1 MDNVKS
7 LDDLIKQVADT
18 GQGLSPSD
26 LDALLKEV
34 SADPEIPTAQ
44 QPAAGQTVPTPT
56 PTVDVTPPK
65 VEPNIQEFL
74 PEELRDADAKSSAQK
89 VTKTIADL
97 KETLRKREEELA
109 ALQSLSQLP
118 PPVAASR
125 APQPSATGAADEE
138 FEDAA
143 YWEKPKE
150 TIGKTVRQEAT
161 KIATAVAATML
172 DQYHQLQYRQ
182 RQIDEFARVTP
193 DFELYREEMATIA
206 RQRPDVEKLPN
217 ALQILYSAAK
227 TNQARKADALRK
239 QLGLDQKP
247 VDTPAPVQQNEDQIV
262 EKVKAQLLAAIEKRR
277 AAAGLAGGTTP
288 SNPSDRAADKVTV
301 TPKSYDDEVMESMM
315 GSGPQKPLWER
326 K

>member
-1 MDNVKS
+1 MENVKS
-7 LDDLIKQVADT
+7 LDDLIKQVSDT
-18 GQGLSPSD
+18 GQGLSPQD

-44 QPAAGQTVPTPT
+44 QPAEGQTAPTPT
-56 PTVDVTPPK
+56 PPPQ

-301 TPKSYDDEVMESMM
+301 TPQSYDDEVMESMM

>member
-1 MDNVKS
+1 MENVKS
-7 LDDLIKQVADT
+7 LDDLIKQVSDT
-18 GQGLSPSD
+18 GQGLSPQD

-34 SADPEIPTAQ
+34 SVDPDIPTAQ
-44 QPAAGQTVPTPT
+44 QAPAGQTEQPPTP
-56 PTVDVTPPK
+56 PPK

-74 PEELRDADAKSSAQK
+74 PEELRDADAKSSAHK

-125 APQPSATGAADEE
+125 MPQPTTTGVVEE
-138 FEDAA
+138 DLDDAA

-150 TIGKTVRQEAT
+150 SIGKTVRQEAT

-193 DFELYREEMATIA
+193 DFELYREEMAAIA

-217 ALQILYSAAK
+217 ALSILYSAAK

-247 VDTPAPVQQNEDQIV
+247 AETPAPVQQNEDQIV

-288 SNPSDRAADKVTV
+288 SNPSERAADKVTAE
-301 TPKSYDDEVMESMM
+301 PKTYDDEVMEGML